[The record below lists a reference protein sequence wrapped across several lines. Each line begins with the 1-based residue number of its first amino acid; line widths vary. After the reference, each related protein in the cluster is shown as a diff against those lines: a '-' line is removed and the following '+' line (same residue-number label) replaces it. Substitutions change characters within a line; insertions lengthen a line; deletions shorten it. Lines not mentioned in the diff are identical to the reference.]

1 MLHPTIS
8 ERYVQHRRVYARL
21 LRLAFTLA
29 GLYWFVIYTLPLEQ
43 HMSLRAGQ
51 SMIYFIL
58 MTLWGLDYMR
68 EQRRLT
74 VIIEAANGKGLPP
87 DQVTFSDVARHESLF
102 SMFVPRRGF
111 WGTVVPMIF
120 TLGLPAAL
128 ILVVLQYVRVFAAF

>member
-1 MLHPTIS
+1 M
-8 ERYVQHRRVYARL
+8 A
-21 LRLAFTLA
+21 
-29 GLYWFVIYTLPLEQ
+29 
-43 HMSLRAGQ
+43 LRAGQ

-74 VIIEAANGKGLPP
+74 VIIQAANAKGVPP
-87 DQVTFSDVARHESLF
+87 DQITFNDVSQHESLF

-111 WGTVVPMIF
+111 WGVVVPMIF

-128 ILVVLQYVRVFAAF
+128 ILVVLQYVRVFVAL